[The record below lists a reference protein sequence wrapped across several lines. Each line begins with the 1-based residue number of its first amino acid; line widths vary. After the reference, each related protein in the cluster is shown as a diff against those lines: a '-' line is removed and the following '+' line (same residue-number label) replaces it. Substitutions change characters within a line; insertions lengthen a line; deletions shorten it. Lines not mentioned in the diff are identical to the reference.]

1 VGQELLGWQ
10 GSWPQPPSRHRR
22 VAGERREAL
31 TGRPHRHSQILNNFS
46 VPELQNLKRYPSRPL
61 KFMINSEGTE
71 EMEGNKFPFGS
82 NIKMEKDFEL
92 KTWEGTSF

>member
-1 VGQELLGWQ
+1 
-10 GSWPQPPSRHRR
+10 
-22 VAGERREAL
+22 
-31 TGRPHRHSQILNNFS
+31 